1 MSLPAVRRVAPFP
14 RRGAI
19 RARGGLNV
27 FAVNVRSDI
36 SCLLAVGLA
45 AWTFAETILPRGSS
59 RTRCRGVLGSGH
71 RDRYDPRPLAGA
83 PRDGPC
89 LVRAMGRSRAAPH
102 FALAVRGVTV
112 FDREPETPR
121 AACQVALAALAAI
134 LAHVALVECDAD
146 PLAAGVAAS
155 AAVINADRIR
165 RRRPQTDRGAALAFA
180 RARAVAAGVAA
191 PRNFASGQAAGS
203 VSRASTPPLAGAA
216 SVRVPPC
223 RRAIRSTVTS
233 PIPVR
238 PGF

>member
-71 RDRYDPRPLAGA
+71 RDRYDPRPLGLV
-83 PRDGPC
+83 PRHISLSLFG
-89 LVRAMGRSRAAPH
+89 
-102 FALAVRGVTV
+102 GVTV